1 MVLCFIHIT
10 TFATTW
16 PEALSNLFWRTLIS
30 HYHLTTFSY
39 TKGWAQ
45 LSFLIELRCII
56 DYRGV
61 KSVLRKLLSSISRS
75 VLNSLVIWSCCFL
88 FRLRLSLIL
97 NFGFIYFFHFC
108 IIGLYCFIIFLF
120 FLFRGVRTGL
130 VGLTSLILR
139 SFFSFRLFLNWF
151 WGHITSVLVTSHALI
166 RTQFKAIDLFQLR
179 FNLTFLIA
187 TCGAPSEISQ
197 TFGVVDITKLT
208 SVRAQIL
215 ILSSQN
221 SVFRNSHNLLL
232 IKLIQ
237 LLLILSNHRIDD
249 IFLLNELLMNIITIQ
264 IRIRFTSTSR

>member
-1 MVLCFIHIT
+1 M
-10 TFATTW
+10 
-16 PEALSNLFWRTLIS
+16 
-30 HYHLTTFSY
+30 
-39 TKGWAQ
+39 
-45 LSFLIELRCII
+45 
-56 DYRGV
+56 
-61 KSVLRKLLSSISRS
+61 RKLLRSIRGS
-75 VLNSLVIWSCCFL
+75 VLSSLVYRSRRIL

-108 IIGLYCFIIFLF
+108 IIGLDCFIF

-130 VGLTSLILR
+130 VGLTGRILR
-139 SFFSFRLFLNWF
+139 SFISFRLFLNWF
-151 WGHITSVLVTSHALI
+151 WCHITSVLVTSHALI
-166 RTQFKAIDLFQLR
+166 RTQFKAIDLFQLW

-197 TFGVVDITKLT
+197 TFGVVDITKLA

-215 ILSSQN
+215 IFSGQN

-264 IRIRFTSTSR
+264 IRIRFTATSR